1 MRAVVAGG
9 GIVGLTTAIALHK
22 AGIDAVVYEQAPEI
36 RAAGAGLGLWAN
48 AMAVFDE
55 LGIGDR
61 IRAIAKP
68 AEMNFR
74 DPTGKFI
81 DPPGF
86 SKDDH
91 RYLLVQRPELSAL
104 LAKAVGGDVIRP
116 GSRLVGYAE
125 SDAGVTVRFE
135 DGHTADA
142 DLLVGADG
150 AYSVVRSHLV
160 PGSDAIAHEGH
171 HAWRAVVAPP
181 EGVTVDES
189 VIVLGG
195 QRTRGGFVP
204 TVDGTAYWLINQ
216 FGSPALAGTR
226 REQALER
233 AAFLDTTGWNPALPA
248 LIESTPD
255 DRILYNQ
262 IMLVPPLS
270 RWVSNRVA
278 LVGDAAH
285 AMSPHIT
292 AGASLGVEDALLLAR
307 LLASAEE
314 VPSALAAYQRDRVP
328 HYAKVD
334 ELSKRVEDSA
344 TPEEFA
350 LNYVSFSH
358 WMLTR

>member
-1 MRAVVAGG
+1 MRVIVAGG
-9 GIVGLTTAIALHK
+9 GIVGLTSAIALHK
-22 AGIDAVVYEQAPEI
+22 AGIEAVVYEQAPEI
-36 RAAGAGLGLWAN
+36 RAAGAGLGIWAN
-48 AMAVFDE
+48 AMAVFDK
-55 LGIGDR
+55 LGIGEQLR
-61 IRAIAKP
+61 SIAKP
-68 AEMNFR
+68 TEMYFR
-74 DPTGKFI
+74 DPSGKFI

-91 RYLLVQRPELSAL
+91 RYLLAQRPELNAL
-104 LAKAVGGDVIRP
+104 LAKTVGRDNIRL

-125 SDAGVTVRFE
+125 SDAGVTVRFA
-135 DGHTADA
+135 DGSAADA

-150 AYSVVRSHLV
+150 AYSAVRSQLV
-160 PGSDAIAHEGH
+160 PGSDAIVHEGH
-171 HAWRAVVAPP
+171 HAWRSIVAPP

-189 VIVLGG
+189 VIVLGE

-204 TVDGTAYWLINQ
+204 TVDGTVYWLINQ
-216 FGSPALAGTR
+216 FGSSGPTGTPK
-226 REQALER
+226 EQALER
-233 AAFLDTTGWNPALPA
+233 AAFLDTTGWNRALPA

-255 DRILYNQ
+255 DNILYNQ

-285 AMSPHIT
+285 ALSPHIT

-307 LLASAEE
+307 LLVSAEGL
-314 VPSALAAYQRDRVP
+314 PGALAAYQRDRLP

-350 LNYVSFSH
+350 TNYVAFSH